1 MITEKDTIRCEAVF
15 SEDRLHRYLWKRVW
29 NRDKPL
35 AAVIMLNPCMADTL
49 TMDTTTFLVVN
60 NIARLDLYGGVMI
73 VNLFS
78 RLTGKLNF
86 RWNSDE
92 DLNTPE
98 NDGYIRKA
106 ASESETVILAW
117 GRGQDNQQRIADRV
131 NAVLRL
137 LDSWKEKLVVI
148 SDGERSGIHPLTP
161 SVRSAWKLEPF
172 VEPEAI
178 GPAARRAAAEA
189 RSACPATEGD
199 SGSIPSE
206 TDARH
211 SVAIDRAA
219 G

>member
-1 MITEKDTIRCEAVF
+1 MITEKDTIRCEALF

-92 DLNTPE
+92 DN
-98 NDGYIRKA
+98 
-106 ASESETVILAW
+106 
-117 GRGQDNQQRIADRV
+117 
-131 NAVLRL
+131 
-137 LDSWKEKLVVI
+137 KL
-148 SDGERSGIHPLTP
+148 
-161 SVRSAWKLEPF
+161 
-172 VEPEAI
+172 
-178 GPAARRAAAEA
+178 
-189 RSACPATEGD
+189 
-199 SGSIPSE
+199 
-206 TDARH
+206 
-211 SVAIDRAA
+211 
-219 G
+219 